1 MRRWICSLAEQRYRF
16 MIGLI
21 GVIVAAAIVTL
32 SPTVVFDHITWIVA
46 DPVRVVLVT
55 TGLAIVRPLLAW
67 PTTFLAVLIGYGIGL
82 GGLPLALGLITFT
95 SIPPYLLGRQ
105 YDRATDHSKVG
116 AEFIERT
123 GDTRSVVATRLI
135 PAPSDVVSVGAGIAG
150 VSLIPFILGT
160 IIGELP
166 WAIAGVLAGA
176 SAETL
181 TTLSLRTLIQPQLI
195 AAGSII
201 AVILIGPPV
210 WAWIR
215 ERRWEL
221 NY

>member
-1 MRRWICSLAEQRYRF
+1 MRRWIRSLAEQRYRF

-21 GVIVAAAIVTL
+21 AVIVAAAIVTL

-67 PTTFLAVLIGYGIGL
+67 PTTLLAVLIGYGIGL
-82 GGLPLALGLITFT
+82 SGLPLALGLITCT

-105 YDRATDHSKVG
+105 YDRAIGHSKVG

-201 AVILIGPPV
+201 AVALIGPPI

-215 ERRWEL
+215 EQRWEI

>member
-32 SPTVVFDHITWIVA
+32 SPTVVFDHITWIIA

-82 GGLPLALGLITFT
+82 SGLPLALGLITFT

-105 YDRATDHSKVG
+105 YDRATGHSKLG

-201 AVILIGPPV
+201 AVILIGPPI

>member
-1 MRRWICSLAEQRYRF
+1 

-32 SPTVVFDHITWIVA
+32 SPTVVFDHITWIIA

-105 YDRATDHSKVG
+105 YDRATSHSKVG